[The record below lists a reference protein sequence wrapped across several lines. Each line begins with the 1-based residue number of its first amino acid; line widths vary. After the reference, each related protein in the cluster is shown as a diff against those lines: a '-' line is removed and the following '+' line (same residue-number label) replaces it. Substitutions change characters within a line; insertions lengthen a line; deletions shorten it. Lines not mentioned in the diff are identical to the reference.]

1 MKKKKNE
8 HWYQP
13 KLINL
18 YALDSNRYFISVGF
32 VNNTSTGISLR
43 AVVNFVAAAD
53 SGKITFSVPAYYLTR
68 NWRIIKVGNITYHY
82 PDFINLQRAKAF
94 DKNNSKI
101 AGKLGLQ
108 PDKFDFYLCDNYQ
121 EVLRLLGFTYDSE
134 SVGIVNSGYGG
145 GDGIIFSV
153 MHNED
158 FSHDI
163 FHNYASK
170 VRSNV
175 RNGAAEE
182 GIAYSWGNAYYVDE
196 HGEMI
201 TQKQLVPLLKV
212 YLNQHPGTSLLE
224 LFNKNPKIF
233 SLPAKVRSLIASL
246 VSDEV
251 ERQKGIAGI
260 KALINCGKGDESYFT
275 VINQLIGINTLNFE
289 VRVKKLVDD
298 YK

>member
-1 MKKKKNE
+1 MFKILFLFLVIFFSVPVSYAQTSIDRSLNLPAGISAERQTKLLNALDTLLVHINKDKPLDNEIAAEGKILSFWVFSSLKGIEHNEKEKNE
-8 HWYQP
+8 HWYKP

-18 YALDSNRYFISVGF
+18 YTLDSNRYLISLAF
-32 VNNTSTGISLR
+32 VNSTTTGTPLR

-68 NWRIIKVGNITYHY
+68 NWRITKVGNITYHY
-82 PDFINLQRAKAF
+82 PDFINLQRAKAY

-121 EVLRLLGFTYDSE
+121 AVLRLLGFTYDSE
-134 SVGIVNSGYGG
+134 SAGIVNSGYGG

-170 VRSNV
+170 VRTNV

-201 TQKQLVPLLKV
+201 TQKQLVPLLKD
-212 YLNQHPGTSLLE
+212 YLN
-224 LFNKNPKIF
+224 
-233 SLPAKVRSLIASL
+233 
-246 VSDEV
+246 
-251 ERQKGIAGI
+251 
-260 KALINCGKGDESYFT
+260 
-275 VINQLIGINTLNFE
+275 
-289 VRVKKLVDD
+289 
-298 YK
+298 